1 MEEPR
6 QTSALETIILL
17 LSLAVKLFCL
27 RVYILRVV
35 APPSLLKPTTKPP
48 SLQVLTALILII
60 PP

>member
-6 QTSALETIILL
+6 QTSALETMILL
-17 LSLAVKLFCL
+17 LSLAVKLFYP

-35 APPSLLKPTTKPP
+35 TPPTPLPTMKPP
-48 SLQVLTALILII
+48 SLQVLTALILIS